1 MMEQFLSEDGEI
13 SFAWLYS
20 TRAGWTS
27 VRDALIENSL
37 IEKEVGLGDLQNTI
51 QPLNC

>member
-1 MMEQFLSEDGEI
+1 MMEQFLSGDGGI

-20 TRAGWTS
+20 ARAGWTS
-27 VRDALIENSL
+27 ARGALIENSW
-37 IEKEVGLGDLQNTI
+37 IEKKVGLGDLQNTI